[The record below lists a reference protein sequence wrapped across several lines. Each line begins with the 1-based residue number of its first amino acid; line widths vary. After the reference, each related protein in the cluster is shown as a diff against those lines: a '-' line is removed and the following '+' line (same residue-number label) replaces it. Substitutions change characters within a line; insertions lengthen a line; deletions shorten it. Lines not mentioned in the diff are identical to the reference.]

1 MAGARVVHL
10 HWVSRS
16 RCPVRGGSRCS
27 ARLGQ
32 AWFLIW
38 LRTCRALGM
47 RLVWTAHNVLPHE
60 PVFADD
66 VAARRALV
74 RASDLVLAHSAATLA
89 ELAALGAVPRRSA
102 VIPHGPLPVASPA
115 AAAPAGSADGPRRFL
130 FFGRVQG
137 YKGVTDLLAAFAALP
152 AGTPA
157 ELTVAGQ
164 CPDRQLQ
171 ARAAGAG
178 HGAGHRVTLHLDR
191 VPDSAVTALLAAADV
206 VVLPFRRVTTSGSAI
221 LALCHGRPL
230 IVPDLPGLAGLP
242 GPAVLRY
249 DGSIPGLTG
258 ALARLALAEPRTL
271 AAMSAAAL
279 SYAAG
284 LGWPDIAQRTLAEI
298 TAVLGPP
305 RAGPARQPAGSAMTQ
320 PTGRPRSRI
329 RSGLRGVAGDAL
341 YRGSLFLLINTAAT
355 SAIGF
360 VFWALA
366 ARRYPASAV
375 GVFASVTLG
384 SGCWRRSPP
393 WDCRTPRSAGSPG
406 R

>member
-1 MAGARVVHL
+1 MIRMLVLPRDPNPYQGLLYGALGRLGVRVCYLGELTRSHTVNLLLLPAQLAWHRMAGARVVHL
-10 HWVSRS
+10 HWVAATFTLPGAR
-16 RCPVRGGSRCS
+16 RFPVLR
-27 ARLGQ
+27 RLGQ

-38 LRTCRALGM
+38 LRACRALGL

-60 PVFADD
+60 QVFADD
-66 VAARRALV
+66 IAARRALA

-89 ELAALGAVPRRSA
+89 ALAALGAAPRRSA

-115 AAAPAGSADGPRRFL
+115 AELRRPGSAGGPRRFL

-157 ELTVAGQ
+157 ELTVAGP

-171 ARAAGAG
+171 ARLQALA
-178 HGAGHRVTLHLDR
+178 HGAGHQVTLHLDR
-191 VPDSAVTALLAAADV
+191 VPDSAVTGLLAAADV

-242 GPAVLRY
+242 GQALLRY

-271 AAMSAAAL
+271 ATMSAAAL

-284 LGWPDIAQRTLAEI
+284 LSWPDIAQRTLDEI

-305 RAGPARQPAGSAMTQ
+305 RAAPTRQPAS
-320 PTGRPRSRI
+320 
-329 RSGLRGVAGDAL
+329 
-341 YRGSLFLLINTAAT
+341 T
-355 SAIGF
+355 S
-360 VFWALA
+360 
-366 ARRYPASAV
+366 
-375 GVFASVTLG
+375 
-384 SGCWRRSPP
+384 
-393 WDCRTPRSAGSPG
+393 
-406 R
+406 